1 MKSRHPEESMKTEL
15 ISLVSIT
22 AVFTCWC
29 AKVPESTGFKHGK
42 LAECPGKPNCVSS
55 MAKDETQYIK
65 PFLYSTDFNK
75 AKDALLESV
84 RKMKRSKIISDSG
97 NYIHAEFRSKIFG
110 FTDDVEFLIDEKA
123 KTIHVR
129 SASRVG
135 YSDMGVNR
143 KRVEILRRIFNARM
157 R

>member
-1 MKSRHPEESMKTEL
+1 MKTEF

-29 AKVPESTGFKHGK
+29 AKVPESTGLRHGK
-42 LAECPGKPNCVSS
+42 LAECPDKQNCVSS

-65 PFLYSTDFNK
+65 PFQYSTDFNK
-75 AKDALLESV
+75 AKYALLESV
-84 RKMKRSKIISDSG
+84 RQMKRSKIISDSG
-97 NYIHAEFRSKIFG
+97 NYIHAEFRSKIFR
-110 FTDDVEFLIDEKA
+110 FTDDVEFLIDEKT
-123 KTIHVR
+123 KTIHIR

-143 KRVEILRRIFNARM
+143 KRVEILRKIFDGKM
-157 R
+157 RQV